1 VSPPI
6 VRVGRFDSHALLVQ
20 ESGASQRDETAEQI
34 GPANLAALG
43 GCPQAFGKLF
53 AFTRSVQ
60 ISRLQNIMKHTFW
73 LLFLGMVSCYAAFEI
88 EINDSSGTANS
99 IVPGQAMTGQLSS
112 GTDQDWFAFAMSSSG
127 VVNVSFTS
135 PENAASAGFEF
146 HTVQIRDSSGAILA
160 SVETG
165 VSVTF
170 QTGLT
175 NSGNYYVVIKDGPY
189 GFLSTRQCSVTI
201 TTGLSV
207 PTVEAEPNNATN
219 QANQLSLGQ
228 KHYGQLNSLSDQDWF
243 SFNTNSTGLVTVV
256 FDSPE
261 NAAMAGF
268 EFHTIQVVNASGTV
282 FGSFDTGEDKTF
294 QVGVPSAGTYYVVV
308 KDGPYGYLSTKQYGL
323 TVTTTASAGSTVLTA
338 QIYSSVEVVWNSTA
352 GKIYIIERSENLTN
366 WFPLSSN
373 ILGTGGEMS
382 YLDSIRDKTKAFYRV
397 KEY

>member
-1 VSPPI
+1 
-6 VRVGRFDSHALLVQ
+6 
-20 ESGASQRDETAEQI
+20 
-34 GPANLAALG
+34 
-43 GCPQAFGKLF
+43 
-53 AFTRSVQ
+53 
-60 ISRLQNIMKHTFW
+60 MKHTLW
-73 LLFLGMVSCYAAFEI
+73 LFFLGVVSCYASFEI
-88 EINDSSGTANS
+88 EVNDSSATANP
-99 IVPGQAMTGQLSS
+99 IVPGPAMARQLSS
-112 GTDQDWFAFAMSSSG
+112 GTDKDWFAFAMSSSG

-135 PENAASAGFEF
+135 PENAAMAGFEF

-189 GFLSTRQCSVTI
+189 GFLSTRQYSVTI

-228 KHYGQLNSLSDQDWF
+228 RHYGQLNSLSDQDWF

-268 EFHTIQVVNASGTV
+268 
-282 FGSFDTGEDKTF
+282 
-294 QVGVPSAGTYYVVV
+294 
-308 KDGPYGYLSTKQYGL
+308 
-323 TVTTTASAGSTVLTA
+323 
-338 QIYSSVEVVWNSTA
+338 
-352 GKIYIIERSENLTN
+352 
-366 WFPLSSN
+366 
-373 ILGTGGEMS
+373 
-382 YLDSIRDKTKAFYRV
+382 
-397 KEY
+397 